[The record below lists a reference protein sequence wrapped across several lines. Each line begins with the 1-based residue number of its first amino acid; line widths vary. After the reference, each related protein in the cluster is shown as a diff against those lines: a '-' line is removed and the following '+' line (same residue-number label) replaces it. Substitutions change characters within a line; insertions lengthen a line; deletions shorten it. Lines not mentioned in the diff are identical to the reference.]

1 MELIALSVN
10 AEVRNVLLLDKS
22 GDGLFEAW
30 ERHLQGMVDR
40 QETTM
45 ATKRAYTHA
54 LRRLLAW
61 AEEQHGELVTIDASA
76 LLAWKASMLKRLSPA
91 TTNQY
96 IAGVRAFYAWASA
109 AGAISGNPS
118 SALKS
123 VKRVGVRKRHSRGW
137 LTEDEAAGLL
147 ELEMEPRDKAII
159 ALMLFTGARGI
170 ELLRADV
177 EDVRCEGTQC
187 VLYVQGKGRTAGD
200 KEPLILLPEA
210 QQYLNAWLRI
220 RGNSPG
226 ALFTSFSKATMGERI
241 APSSLHW
248 IVRSALQQAG
258 ITRKGISTHSLRHT
272 AATTL
277 LRNGGSIREAQAL
290 LRHSSIE
297 TTMIYA
303 HEVDRL
309 ASPPERWI
317 HYGKRQHASRGTS
330 MR

>member
-1 MELIALSVN
+1 MELIALKAN
-10 AEVRNVLLLDKS
+10 AESLETMLLSKS

-30 ERHLQGMVDR
+30 ERYLQGMVDR
-40 QETTM
+40 QEATM

-54 LRRLLAW
+54 LHRLLAW
-61 AEEQHGELVTIDASA
+61 AEEQGGALVSINVEA
-76 LLAWKASMLKRLSPA
+76 LLRWKASMLKRLSPA

-96 IAGVRAFYAWASA
+96 IAGVRAFYAWASSSGAVGNNPA
-109 AGAISGNPS
+109 A
-118 SALKS
+118 ALKS

-137 LTEDEAAGLL
+137 LSEEEAARLLAL
-147 ELEMEPRDKAII
+147 ELEPRDKAII

-170 ELLRADV
+170 ELLRAEV
-177 EDVRCEGTQC
+177 EDVRCEGSQC
-187 VLYVQGKGRTAGD
+187 VLYVQGKGRSAGD
-200 KEPLILLPEA
+200 KEPLVLLPEA
-210 QQYLNAWLRI
+210 QGALDAWLRV
-220 RGNSPG
+220 RGKQPG
-226 ALFTSFSKATMGERI
+226 ALFVSFSKASMLKRL

-248 IVRSALQQAG
+248 LVRGALDAAG

-317 HYGKRQHASRGTS
+317 HYGKAQQEVV

>member
-1 MELIALSVN
+1 MELIALKAN
-10 AEVRNVLLLDKS
+10 AESLDTMLLSKS

-30 ERHLQGMVDR
+30 ERYLEGMVSR
-40 QETTM
+40 QETTP

-54 LRRLLAW
+54 LRRLIAW
-61 AEEQHGELVTIDASA
+61 AEEQEQALVTIDVEA
-76 LLAWKASMLKRLSPA
+76 LLTWKASMLKRLSPA

-109 AGAISGNPS
+109 AGAVGNNPAA
-118 SALKS
+118 ALKS

-137 LTEDEAAGLL
+137 LSEDEASRLL
-147 ELEMEPRDKAII
+147 ELGLEPRDKAII
-159 ALMLFTGARGI
+159 ALMLFTGARGV
-170 ELLRADV
+170 ELLRANI
-177 EDVRCEGTQC
+177 EDVRCEGSQC

-200 KEPLILLPEA
+200 KEPLVLLPEA
-210 QQYLNAWLRI
+210 QAALDAWLRV
-220 RGNSPG
+220 RGNAPG
-226 ALFTSFSKATMGERI
+226 ALFTSFSKASMGARI

-248 IVRSALQQAG
+248 IVRGALDAAG

-290 LRHSSIE
+290 LRHASIE

-309 ASPPERWI
+309 ARPPERWI
-317 HYGKRQHASRGTS
+317 TYSRKHEAQEVV